1 MAASNGA
8 RSLHFGAFS
17 LDLRALEL
25 TKGGT
30 RIRVPEQS
38 LQILAMLLER
48 PGEVVTR
55 EELHARLWPN
65 GTIVEFEHSINAAM
79 NRLRAALGDS
89 AEEPRFVETLPR
101 RGYRFIFP
109 IEMPTGNYCAEAAPP
124 RPIPAASDDLAG
136 RTVSHYRV
144 LERVGEGAMGVVYKA
159 EDLKLGRT
167 VALKFLTSEL
177 SDDPSAQERFEREA
191 RAVSALNHPNI
202 CTVHDMDEQE

>member
-1 MAASNGA
+1 MAASDSA

-48 PGEVVTR
+48 PGDVVAR
-55 EELHARLWPN
+55 EDLHAKLWPN

-89 AEEPRFVETLPR
+89 ADEPRFIETLPR
-101 RGYRFIFP
+101 RGYRFIFSV
-109 IEMPTGNYCAEAAPP
+109 E
-124 RPIPAASDDLAG
+124 PAA
-136 RTVSHYRV
+136 TEV
-144 LERVGEGAMGVVYKA
+144 A
-159 EDLKLGRT
+159 E
-167 VALKFLTSEL
+167 
-177 SDDPSAQERFEREA
+177 
-191 RAVSALNHPNI
+191 SALPP
-202 CTVHDMDEQE
+202 E